1 MRGLEG
7 RVAVVTGGARG
18 IGAAAASRLRDE
30 GALVAVTDVLDD
42 EGEAVAQQ
50 LRDAGGKAG
59 YWHLD
64 VTDEAA
70 WNEAAAAI
78 ERELGPIDV
87 LVNNAGIGTFAS
99 VEEETREGWERVIA
113 INQTGVWLGMKV
125 IGARMARRG
134 RGSIVNVSSIFGA
147 TGGFGGSVAY
157 HASKGAVRLM
167 TKSAALHWATSGVR
181 VNSIHPG
188 FVETPLIESTKGT
201 PVEDQII
208 AMTPMDRLG
217 QPEEIAAPIA
227 FLASE
232 DASYMTGA
240 EVYVDGGWIAR

>member
-42 EGEAVAQQ
+42 EGEAVAQR